1 MVVHGLIEWQQ
12 QQQQQQQQHRQHSQH
27 RQLSRCADC
36 GFDAARNQLSV
47 WWQAMLCPYRAVPCW
62 TLALLCAASCCAV
75 VYCQVRRSTYHEVL
89 KLNEAQ
95 NLLQIKGEHNM
106 C

>member
-1 MVVHGLIEWQQ
+1 LVVHGLIEWQQ
-12 QQQQQQQQHRQHSQH
+12 QQQHRQH

-36 GFDAARNQLSV
+36 GFDAARNQLLV
-47 WWQAMLCPYRAVPCW
+47 WWQAMLCPCRAVLDPG
-62 TLALLCAASCCAV
+62 LALCRIALCCAV